1 MSENFSP
8 FKSDAQTTNA
18 IIGNRYEL
26 LELIGQG
33 AMSKVYRGRDS
44 SLGRIVAIKFLREEY
59 GDNPNF
65 VARFNREARA
75 VASLPDEHLVSIYDF
90 GHHNTTYFIV
100 MEYVEGKNLKEL
112 LRQEGPYSPQKVIE
126 LVTPVLLALKA
137 AHSQGIIHRDVKP
150 QNIMVRREDG
160 AVKLTDFGVAYA
172 QDNAQVTSTGMV
184 IGTVDY
190 MAPEQARGE
199 PVGPPADLYAV
210 GIVLFELLTAHLPYT
225 GENTMQIIMGHINQP
240 IPSLRSYGIT
250 VPPALERL
258 VQRAMAKDVHNRF
271 QSAQEMLNAFEMVRA
286 ERSDLSGYS
295 VPTHDSLPL
304 TPRPPQNQA
313 GTYQPT
319 AVNPAMPRNIPAEE
333 VRFEPEVSPPW
344 PNTANYTQQ
353 PARPRQVPSDRPLRP
368 DNRGNARV
376 AVDQGKRPPVTT
388 PPQKKS
394 KVWLIPLAFV
404 LFLVVVIGW
413 LLFNLLSVK
422 TPPTQ
427 GNLTD
432 NPAPA
437 LTTVAASTTTAL
449 NTAATTKAAV
459 VTTVAAIVP
468 AVIPV
473 SVKIDASQLA
483 GAYDRNDHT
492 LFGRTEQALYGVG
505 STFNQATVTFNLD
518 GVPTGKPVLRITGL
532 DDELAAHCNFEV
544 LLNGTSIFNGPNT
557 FPNVQNNDSGLGG
570 KDRYWGDMTIVVP
583 ASALKAGPNTLVLRN
598 TTAWTGQLGVP
609 YILINVLSITG

>member
-8 FKSDAQTTNA
+8 FKSDAQTNNA

-33 AMSKVYRGRDS
+33 AMSKVYKGRDT

-59 GDNPNF
+59 GGNSNF
-65 VARFNREARA
+65 VARFSREARA

-90 GHHNTTYFIV
+90 GQYNTTYFIV
-100 MEYVEGKNLKEL
+100 MEYVEGRNLKEL
-112 LRQEGPYSPQKVIE
+112 IRQEAPYSPQKVIE
-126 LVTPVLLALKA
+126 MVTPVLLALKA
-137 AHSQGIIHRDVKP
+137 AHSQGIIHRDIKP

-184 IGTVDY
+184 IGTADY

-225 GENTMQIIMGHINQP
+225 GENTIQIIMAHINQP
-240 IPSLRSYGIT
+240 IPSLGSYGIT

-258 VQRAMAKDVHNRF
+258 VQRAMAKDAHNRF
-271 QSAQEMLNAFEMVRA
+271 QSAQEMLNAFEMVRD
-286 ERSDLSGYS
+286 ERSDPS
-295 VPTHDSLPL
+295 VNNDPTPDSLPIR
-304 TPRPPQNQA
+304 PRLPQNQA

-344 PNTANYTQQ
+344 PNSANYTQQ
-353 PARPRQVPSDRPLRP
+353 PARPRQVPSDRPVGL
-368 DNRGNARV
+368 DNRGNTRV
-376 AVDQGKRPPVTT
+376 ATGQGKRPLVTP

-394 KVWLIPLAFV
+394 KIWLIPLVFV
-404 LFLVVVIGW
+404 LLMLVVIGW

-422 TPPTQ
+422 TSPTQ
-427 GNLTD
+427 DNLTD

-437 LTTVAASTTTAL
+437 LTTAASTTTAL
-449 NTAATTKAAV
+449 TTAVATKAVVVTIVAAT
-459 VTTVAAIVP
+459 VP
-468 AVIPV
+468 AVVPV
-473 SVKIDASQLA
+473 SVKINASQLD
-483 GAYDRNDHT
+483 GAYDRDDHT

-518 GVPTGKPVLRITGL
+518 RVPTGKPVLRITGL

-557 FPNVQNNDSGLGG
+557 FPNVQSNDTGLGG
-570 KDRYWGDMTIVVP
+570 KDRYWGDMTIAVP
-583 ASALKAGPNTLVLRN
+583 ASAFKAGPNTLVLRN
-598 TTAWTGQLGVP
+598 TTPWSGQLGVP
-609 YILINVLSITG
+609 YILINVLSVTG